1 MSIYDIVS
9 LTAQHQL
16 WLSLSFIDQLKHFS
30 CTAFSAWWRTVWL
43 SLALTCCHFSSHFQW
58 LSAIAEHSHRMKDRS
73 KFVQAYNMYWCKLG
87 SVLIYVSSMCRAQG
101 KGLAQLGWL
110 WCIHMF
116 MHAHRI
122 HACPECRTYLMMHY
136 RGLHHSQQYNVYS
149 SPLSSRP
156 EIKAYIHW
164 SETES
169 KALYSYLVVVD

>member
-73 KFVQAYNMYWCKLG
+73 NFVQVYNMYWCKRG
-87 SVLIYVSSMCRAQG
+87 SVLIYVSSVCRAQR
-101 KGLAQLGWL
+101 KGLARLGWL
-110 WCIHMF
+110 WCIHTF
-116 MHAHRI
+116 MHARRI
-122 HACPECRTYLMMHY
+122 QACPECRTYLMMHY
-136 RGLHHSQQYNVYS
+136 RGCITRSNTMCIAHLWAQGLKLKHAYTEVKL
-149 SPLSSRP
+149 SPRHC
-156 EIKAYIHW
+156 IVIW
-164 SETES
+164 
-169 KALYSYLVVVD
+169 V